1 MCLEMS
7 YNSPISAGNSTSF
20 NSSNG
25 GYSQS
30 VFYTDDSGWADKI
43 KFKLCSFTDKSF
55 TYTHPKIN
63 DNEKQEICSF
73 DYDFYKRPNEISS
86 LNYQLVFLPFDKEVI
101 IGNALITENGLLKNL
116 QNKKLYIYY
125 SYSEKYSV
133 FDTKVLGNKVEIT
146 EHNIG
151 VETSS
156 NSLYISLTGNGTWD
170 YTKLKSYAIG
180 DELGNLYVGFNSLSV
195 LIPQIQVG
203 FYFITKHNRL

>member
-1 MCLEMS
+1 M
-7 YNSPISAGNSTSF
+7 
-20 NSSNG
+20 
-25 GYSQS
+25 
-30 VFYTDDSGWADKI
+30 
-43 KFKLCSFTDKSF
+43 CSFTDKSF

-63 DNEKQEICSF
+63 NDEKQEICSF
-73 DYDFYKRPNEISS
+73 DYDFYKRPNEILS

-133 FDTKVLGNKVEIT
+133 FDTKVLGSNKVEIT
-146 EHNIG
+146 SHEII
-151 VETSS
+151 TSN
-156 NSLYISLTGNGTWD
+156 NSLRFILTGDGVWD

-180 DELGNLYVGFNSLSV
+180 DELGNLYIGFNSLFV
-195 LIPQIQVG
+195 LSPQIQVR